1 MTCISI
7 FPFDS
12 IWGFISKVPVKS
24 QVQITINANDVEL
37 Y

>member
-1 MTCISI
+1 MTYISI
-7 FPFDS
+7 FPFGL

-24 QVQITINANDVEL
+24 QVQITINANDVGL